1 MTDSTLDHLRTRA
14 ELAPRSIQR
23 AVTKATAWAVGNV
36 RSLAAPA
43 RWACSGIGASEGVAR
58 ATASWL
64 RREAGVSA
72 EFRPFSEWLTG
83 EAAQGVDGVMVF
95 SQGLCPNARLAID
108 RAPQSATR
116 VLVTAATESDEVA
129 RARQLGWLL
138 CALEPSDE
146 GPLLVR
152 LDGPLAALATGRALV
167 ESIAMTK
174 GGPLSRASLDAGAA
188 FAAGMDVGIR
198 AAEQCSSTQLDS
210 VCGAIG
216 AGRSLDTHAGLAWAW
231 MEATLRAPI
240 ALWDALGFAHGPLQ
254 AIYEREAVLLGFERD
269 AEDERA
275 LFDRVES
282 VLVRERHTLIRLK
295 APQRNESAV
304 FAHAGAVWGLL
315 LSLLAARPRDLRTW
329 PAKGRDG
336 ALYELDGR

>member
-1 MTDSTLDHLRTRA
+1 MNRSIALSLSLLAAACSSPTTSPDAALADVSATTDATTD
-14 ELAPRSIQR
+14 APRDGVT
-23 AVTKATAWAVGNV
+23 AVM
-36 RSLAAPA
+36 SLAAD
-43 RWACSGIGASEGVAR
+43 
-58 ATASWL
+58 
-64 RREAGVSA
+64 
-72 EFRPFSEWLTG
+72 LTNRD
-83 EAAQGVDGVMVF
+83 QWYD
-95 SQGLCPNARLAID
+95 LP
-108 RAPQSATR
+108 
-116 VLVTAATESDEVA
+116 
-129 RARQLGWLL
+129 W
-138 CALEPSDE
+138 PSDLRLNAM
-146 GPLLVR
+146 GQPDYRGFPFPGSSSLVR
-152 LDGPLAALATGRALV
+152 GVLEIAGDRQGFTALPVAYFRFDGPLAALATGRALV
-167 ESIAMTK
+167 ESNTMVK

-198 AAEQCSSTQLDS
+198 AAEQCSSTQLDC

>member
-1 MTDSTLDHLRTRA
+1 VSDSTLDHLRLRA

-23 AVTKATAWAVGNV
+23 AVTSGTAWAIGNI
-36 RSLAAPA
+36 RALTAPS
-43 RWACSGIGASEGVAR
+43 RWVCSGIGASEGVAR
-58 ATASWL
+58 ATAAWM

-83 EAAQGVDGVMVF
+83 EAAHSVDGVMVF

-108 RAPQSATR
+108 RAPQQATR
-116 VLVTAATESDEVA
+116 VLITAATESEETT
-129 RARQLGWLL
+129 RARQLGWLV
-138 CALEPSDE
+138 CAHEPVDE
-146 GPLLVR
+146 GSLLVR
-152 LDGPLAALATGRALV
+152 LDGPLAAMATGHALV
-167 ESIAMTK
+167 ESVAMVK
-174 GGPLSRASLDAGAA
+174 GGPLSRAALDAGAA
-188 FAAGMDVGIR
+188 FASGMDVGMR
-198 AAEQCSSTQLDS
+198 AAEQCSSSQLDC
-210 VCGAIG
+210 VCGAIA
-216 AGRSLDTHAGLAWAW
+216 AGRSLSTHEGLAWAW

-269 AEDERA
+269 GDEERA

-282 VLVRERHTLIRLK
+282 VLARERHTLVRLK
-295 APQRNESAV
+295 VPQRGEAAV

-315 LSLLAARPRDLRTW
+315 LSLLSARPRDLRTW

-336 ALYELDGR
+336 ALYEVDGR